1 MDKKCNGLGFYDLDV
16 PVGHPDFNKVFRC
29 PNNPRNEDDN
39 RIQRLTE
46 LSNLGAFE
54 NITFDDFQLNRP
66 GLSDKGYQSLK
77 SAYDAALRFAENP
90 GQRWIVF
97 EGTYGTGKTHLAAAI
112 GNARLS
118 AGDVVLFIT
127 APDLLDHL
135 RGAYSPNAETTYDET
150 FNRVRSC
157 ELLILDD
164 LGVENP
170 SQWSKE
176 KLFQLL
182 NYRYNQ
188 EKSTVI
194 TTNTDID
201 RLDPRLR
208 SRMLDESIVEHRRI
222 AAPDYRSLKQNT
234 QEQLSDLHLYDEY
247 RLDTFDTRAQRPEH
261 KQNLERAVQ
270 IGQQYVEGGYGWLV
284 LMGNSGTGKTHLAA
298 AIGNHWQQQG
308 GEVMFV
314 TVPDLLDYLRRT
326 FDPSSNVSFD
336 DQFQQVKN
344 APLLVL
350 DDLSAMRHTKQWSHE
365 KLLQIIKHRYVRRL
379 PTVITTA
386 EPLENLDDQVRTRL
400 LDSRLCHIFAITT
413 APYVDRIRRR

>member
-298 AIGNHWQQQG
+298 AIGNRWQQRG

-350 DDLSAMRHTKQWSHE
+350 DDLGAMRHTKQWSHE